1 MRLKRILIIGT
12 IFPVLFSIVL
22 FFGILISGE
31 DDDSSNSYSPV
42 YSGMNLSAD
51 VLKHQ
56 PMVERYA
63 RENGISEYVNVLLAI
78 IQVERKLEEIMDE
91 LEQGVQ
97 SILTSENY
105 MNYLKFLSSFHSYSL
120 NNTILIYHQKP
131 DASLV
136 AGYRKWQSLGRQVQQ
151 FHALRYT
158 KGEEYGG
165 RYELIAGNC
174 LIGPTSENPY
184 LTKPAVSQA
193 IKDAKNYLEQKEK
206 SHEKQGKHLKITE
219 RSKTLPTKKVKEQ
232 ER

>member
-1 MRLKRILIIGT
+1 MDFKTFKEEVKENVRAHLPKEAKDVELSFGT
-12 IFPVLFSIVL
+12 YQKMNYSYEALFINIPEKNAQVSI
-22 FFGILISGE
+22 
-31 DDDSSNSYSPV
+31 
-42 YSGMNLSAD
+42 NL
-51 VLKHQ
+51 
-56 PMVERYA
+56 
-63 RENGISEYVNVLLAI
+63 
-78 IQVERKLEEIMDE
+78 DE
-91 LEQGVQ
+91 LYEAYKDGQDLSKFYEIIPEIVESKEVDRAKEISFDYEQVKSHLFIRVDRVEGNEN
-97 SILTSENY
+97 ILEN
-105 MNYLKFLSSFHSYSL
+105 
-120 NNTILIYHQKP
+120 
-131 DASLV
+131 
-136 AGYRKWQSLGRQVQQ
+136 
-151 FHALRYT
+151 T

>member
-1 MRLKRILIIGT
+1 MTL
-12 IFPVLFSIVL
+12 
-22 FFGILISGE
+22 
-31 DDDSSNSYSPV
+31 
-42 YSGMNLSAD
+42 
-51 VLKHQ
+51 
-56 PMVERYA
+56 
-63 RENGISEYVNVLLAI
+63 
-78 IQVERKLEEIMDE
+78 
-91 LEQGVQ
+91 
-97 SILTSENY
+97 
-105 MNYLKFLSSFHSYSL
+105 
-120 NNTILIYHQKP
+120 
-131 DASLV
+131 
-136 AGYRKWQSLGRQVQQ
+136 QQ

>member
-1 MRLKRILIIGT
+1 M
-12 IFPVLFSIVL
+12 
-22 FFGILISGE
+22 GE
-31 DDDSSNSYSPV
+31 YHDKIASFEEAIALYEKIPE
-42 YSGMNLSAD
+42 
-51 VLKHQ
+51 
-56 PMVERYA
+56 ER
-63 RENGISEYVNVLLAI
+63 
-78 IQVERKLEEIMDE
+78 MDACK
-91 LEQGVQ
+91 
-97 SILTSENY
+97 T
-105 MNYLKFLSSFHSYSL
+105 
-120 NNTILIYHQKP
+120 
-131 DASLV
+131 
-136 AGYRKWQSLGRQVQQ
+136 LG
-151 FHALRYT
+151 FDFYT

>member
-1 MRLKRILIIGT
+1 MAENEMNKGLSQVSIRLVQESPLLSDESINTPEQAVKVLGEWLEGMDRELVCVLNLQADLKPINMNIVSMGALNEAQVHPREVMKSAILSNAACMMSLHNH
-12 IFPVLFSIVL
+12 P
-22 FFGILISGE
+22 SG
-31 DDDSSNSYSPV
+31 S
-42 YSGMNLSAD
+42 
-51 VLKHQ
+51 LK
-56 PMVERYA
+56 PSKE
-63 RENGISEYVNVLLAI
+63 
-78 IQVERKLEEIMDE
+78 
-91 LEQGVQ
+91 
-97 SILTSENY
+97 
-105 MNYLKFLSSFHSYSL
+105 
-120 NNTILIYHQKP
+120 
-131 DASLV
+131 
-136 AGYRKWQSLGRQVQQ
+136 Q

>member
-1 MRLKRILIIGT
+1 
-12 IFPVLFSIVL
+12 
-22 FFGILISGE
+22 
-31 DDDSSNSYSPV
+31 
-42 YSGMNLSAD
+42 
-51 VLKHQ
+51 
-56 PMVERYA
+56 
-63 RENGISEYVNVLLAI
+63 
-78 IQVERKLEEIMDE
+78 MDE

-136 AGYRKWQSLGRQVQQ
+136 AGYRKWQSLGRQV
-151 FHALRYT
+151 R
-158 KGEEYGG
+158 KGEKGIKI
-165 RYELIAGNC
+165 IAGYC

>member
-1 MRLKRILIIGT
+1 MDHIITGKNYEYYSIREQMDYRASPAELTDDANSLKWT
-12 IFPVLFSIVL
+12 QTMVVEEQFYQ
-22 FFGILISGE
+22 
-31 DDDSSNSYSPV
+31 DSSNAEETKQKKLDEITEGLERGV
-42 YSGMNLSAD
+42 NDILS
-51 VLKHQ
+51 
-56 PMVERYA
+56 
-63 RENGISEYVNVLLAI
+63 
-78 IQVERKLEEIMDE
+78 
-91 LEQGVQ
+91 
-97 SILTSENY
+97 SENY
-105 MNYLKFLSSFHSYSL
+105 KKYLKFLSSFHQYSL

-131 DASLV
+131 GASLV